1 MLYQKDA
8 LQHFSFAESPLSKEE
23 KKEELR
29 RLSQRMEALQL
40 SVKQNDLP
48 VIVLVEGWGT
58 SGKGSRIAAMIR
70 QMDPRFFQV
79 VSTEAPTAEE
89 KAREFAKAPSGITGL
104 ETAFSVCNTYLVQPG
119 KLTPMQLVDRM
130 SKAPAEIYG
139 LTDRAVQ
146 AGNFARLVLL
156 DWDTEKV
163 YETYK
168 SKGINTP
175 YTGKKLTGSPKAIVT
190 GMKVTE

>member
-1 MLYQKDA
+1 MLYQKNA

-79 VSTEAPTAEE
+79 A
-89 KAREFAKAPSGITGL
+89 L
-104 ETAFSVCNTYLVQPG
+104 CG
-119 KLTPMQLVDRM
+119 KVIDFRRLHVAYNADKGAGVGHISPMEVHQ
-130 SKAPAEIYG
+130 
-139 LTDRAVQ
+139 T
-146 AGNFARLVLL
+146 VLL
-156 DWDTEKV
+156 HVAHPFVQVEVFDACCV
-163 YETYK
+163 
-168 SKGINTP
+168 KGRGT
-175 YTGKKLTGSPKAIVT
+175 A
-190 GMKVTE
+190 

>member
-1 MLYQKDA
+1 MLYQKNA

-89 KAREFAKAPSGITGL
+89 KARPFLYRPRKREISVSRFRLDGPDGAR
-104 ETAFSVCNTYLVQPG
+104 TAERS
-119 KLTPMQLVDRM
+119 
-130 SKAPAEIYG
+130 
-139 LTDRAVQ
+139 
-146 AGNFARLVLL
+146 AR
-156 DWDTEKV
+156 
-163 YETYK
+163 
-168 SKGINTP
+168 
-175 YTGKKLTGSPKAIVT
+175 
-190 GMKVTE
+190 

>member
-1 MLYQKDA
+1 MLYQKNA

-58 SGKGSRIAAMIR
+58 SGKGSLHRR
-70 QMDPRFFQV
+70 HDPPDGPPLFQV

-89 KAREFAKAPSGITGL
+89 KAAVFVPAHEEDPGEREVSVSRFRLDGPDGAR
-104 ETAFSVCNTYLVQPG
+104 TAERS
-119 KLTPMQLVDRM
+119 
-130 SKAPAEIYG
+130 A
-139 LTDRAVQ
+139 
-146 AGNFARLVLL
+146 
-156 DWDTEKV
+156 
-163 YETYK
+163 
-168 SKGINTP
+168 
-175 YTGKKLTGSPKAIVT
+175 
-190 GMKVTE
+190 

>member
-1 MLYQKDA
+1 MLYQKNA

-89 KAREFAKAPSGITGL
+89 KARPVFVPAHE
-104 ETAFSVCNTYLVQPG
+104 EDPG
-119 KLTPMQLVDRM
+119 KREVSVSRFRLDGPDGART
-130 SKAPAEIYG
+130 AE
-139 LTDRAVQ
+139 RSA
-146 AGNFARLVLL
+146 
-156 DWDTEKV
+156 
-163 YETYK
+163 
-168 SKGINTP
+168 
-175 YTGKKLTGSPKAIVT
+175 
-190 GMKVTE
+190 